1 MANMAIHFMKD
12 RKRIIKILVAAFLL
26 WLSGHLIYTTVDGL
40 TDEKKHADL
49 AVILGNKV
57 NEDGT
62 LSERLEKRLEC
73 GLNLYRNGRVKKI
86 LVSGGLGKEGFYEG
100 DKMKEYL
107 INHGVPDSVIIVD
120 NAGNNTIATVD
131 NTLKLKDSLNFQ
143 SLIVVSQYF
152 HLTRT
157 KMLFRKRHFENVSSV
172 SPAYFELR
180 DIYSLL
186 REFGAYYTA

>member
-1 MANMAIHFMKD
+1 M
-12 RKRIIKILVAAFLL
+12 
-26 WLSGHLIYTTVDGL
+26 DGL
-40 TDEKKHADL
+40 IDSHEQADL

-62 LSERLEKRLEC
+62 LSKRLEKRLEC
-73 GLNLYRNGRVKKI
+73 GLTLYKNGQVKKI

-100 DKMKEYL
+100 TKMKGYL
-107 INHGVPDSVIIVD
+107 LKNGVPDAAILVD
-120 NAGNNTIATVD
+120 NKGNNTIATVE
-131 NTLKLKDSLNFQ
+131 NTLRLKDSLNFQ

-157 KMLFRKRHFENVSSV
+157 KMLFRKRHFDNVSSV
-172 SPAYFELR
+172 SPTYFEIR

-186 REFGAYYTA
+186 REFFAYYIE